1 MYSKEELKEMDKD
14 IKVKKFLKLIYK
26 GFDEETEY
34 IKIFQTT
41 KENFN
46 EKYFNDIDAVVN
58 YVTSKVKYNK
68 NTYFELST
76 NNGSSGKSED
86 LLYRYCLGFDFDKKE
101 LGEDFD
107 HIDILNLFKQNKL
120 HYHCLIDSGN
130 GYHAY
135 ICINKTNDFEK
146 IEKIQAILS
155 KKLGAD
161 MNACKTTQ
169 LLRVP
174 YTYNIKDEN
183 KTKLVKII
191 AMDDRN
197 KIKPYDINYL
207 YDKNCTINNLNNLEK
222 SKQYVINNTNIPIC
236 IQNIINNGTSEG
248 DRYNDLQKI
257 IISLRQR
264 NKSLND
270 IITVCKSWAKKSN
283 FNDNLEYRIKNIYKN
298 LNYVKMECKE
308 CEYKKDCFN
317 FLESEFDF
325 DKLVDENGVIYST
338 YNLEDKITR
347 KIRNK
352 QNRSDKMLNGNEILI
367 LNILRNEYENPR
379 PLCKEFEYGQD
390 IKMLLQSITHKKK
403 RCMSETTLRNTL
415 KSLLEKGFILEGT
428 GKRKSKYYHFNPIRT
443 SIEKTIRVSMMC
455 IAMCVCQNI
464 TTDELG
470 LYILMRYLHKKQL
483 QENKTKG
490 NCFTMTQSDLA
501 KAYYGNNATDN
512 QTNISKMIHNLI
524 DCHVLDIW
532 DKNSSRNNGF
542 DYYRYRLNS

>member
-14 IKVKKFLKLIYK
+14 IKVKKFLKLIYR

-197 KIKPYDINYL
+197 EIKPYDINYL

-222 SKQYVINNTNIPIC
+222 SKQYIINNTNIPIC
-236 IQNIINNGTSEG
+236 IQNIINNGTSKDEHK
-248 DRYNDLQKI
+248 RYSDLCKLVVI
-257 IISLRQR
+257 LRQR
-264 NKSLND
+264 GKNINE
-270 IITVCKSWAKKSN
+270 IITICKSWNEKSN
-283 FNDNLEYRIKNIYKN
+283 FNDNLEYRVKNIFKN
-298 LNYVKMECKE
+298 LNMVNLNCTNCNHKKE
-308 CEYKKDCFN
+308 CFN
-317 FLESEFDF
+317 YVESEFDF
-325 DKLVDENGVIYST
+325 NSLVDKDGNIYDT
-338 YNLEDKITR
+338 YNIEDKITK
-347 KIRNK
+347 KIRNRTNK
-352 QNRSDKMLNGNEILI
+352 SNKSLNPNEILI
-367 LNILRNEYENPR
+367 INVLRYEYEKPR
-379 PLCKEFEYGQD
+379 PLTKYGMD
-390 IKMLLQSITHKKK
+390 FKLLKRTLTCKKK
-403 RCMSETTLRNTL
+403 CCMSDNTIRNTL
-415 KSLLEKGFILEGT
+415 KSLLEKNYILESVGLKN
-428 GKRKSKYYHFNPIRT
+428 KRYYKFNPIQAKIDNT
-443 SIEKTIRVSMMC
+443 MKVSFMATAMC
-455 IAMCVCQNI
+455 ICGQI
-464 TTDELG
+464 SKTELS

-483 QENKTKG
+483 QKIIQKE
-490 NCFTMTQSDLA
+490 
-501 KAYYGNNATDN
+501 
-512 QTNISKMIHNLI
+512 I
-524 DCHVLDIW
+524 VLP
-532 DKNSSRNNGF
+532 
-542 DYYRYRLNS
+542 